1 MRCLNRNDIL
11 DYVRMRRAFFDAA
24 SATNPFVG
32 SDWLERFIEHVAQ
45 DDWRFIAPE
54 HRDETSSLMLLYSR
68 ADDPQRWFSVTNH
81 YASLYTPLIGAT
93 QQHAAVARVLAER
106 ITRETPDCISIN
118 CAPLDGDAAGT
129 VALERAFAEQGWH
142 TKRYSCFG
150 NWYLPCAGLSFERYL
165 HGRDAMLRTT
175 VARKTRRFEL
185 GEDGAR
191 LVLLSTP
198 AEVEAGMAAYER
210 LRTRSWNRA
219 EPYPDFVHA
228 WARTCAQRGWLR
240 LGLAFVHDTPIAAQF
255 WFTRHRRAY
264 IFKLAYDESY
274 ARFSAPTVLS
284 AHMIRHSLEVDRV
297 EEIDYLTGDDVYKR
311 AWMPHRRERIGLMLC
326 NPRTMRGQLLST
338 HQLASEARQRWLRS
352 TRPAPMS
359 ALPRDKRRLAARQAG
374 GHNADVSAS
383 HHA

>member
-1 MRCLNRNDIL
+1 ASSAPHCLTRNASNCSATAARTVNFCHKRSGRVRSSGPALILVPSVSPNRDGAFDAPRETAMRCLNRNDIL

-210 LRTRSWNRA
+210 LRTRSW
-219 EPYPDFVHA
+219 
-228 WARTCAQRGWLR
+228 
-240 LGLAFVHDTPIAAQF
+240 
-255 WFTRHRRAY
+255 
-264 IFKLAYDESY
+264 
-274 ARFSAPTVLS
+274 
-284 AHMIRHSLEVDRV
+284 
-297 EEIDYLTGDDVYKR
+297 
-311 AWMPHRRERIGLMLC
+311 
-326 NPRTMRGQLLST
+326 
-338 HQLASEARQRWLRS
+338 
-352 TRPAPMS
+352 
-359 ALPRDKRRLAARQAG
+359 
-374 GHNADVSAS
+374 
-383 HHA
+383 